1 MKKGISTLATIAFLL
16 FLALQA
22 FGGNLHY
29 PKKIKSLK
37 EANMSVTRV
46 SENNTVLE
54 NQKFESEK
62 QDELSLET
70 DEKLSDEKFC
80 YDLELLALCI
90 EAEAGNQDLK
100 GKRLV
105 CDVILNR
112 VDSDRFPDTI
122 EGVITE
128 KYHFSTYW
136 NGAFDR
142 IKEPSESTFEAIRLE
157 LDERLDNK
165 ILFFTAQGYSK
176 YCVPAYK
183 HGTHYFG
190 Y

>member
-1 MKKGISTLATIAFLL
+1 MKKIISTLAVGAFVLIL
-16 FLALQA
+16 TLQSLQ
-22 FGGNLHY
+22 GNRDY
-29 PKKIKSLK
+29 PQKIESLK
-37 EANMSVTRV
+37 TANLSVTRAN
-46 SENNTVLE
+46 ENNLILE
-54 NQKFESEK
+54 NQKFEFTEEK
-62 QDELSLET
+62 ETQDIE
-70 DEKLSDEKFC
+70 DKMSDEEFC
-80 YDLELLALCI
+80 DDLELLALCI

-157 LDERLDNK
+157 LDERIDNK

-183 HGTHYFG
+183 HGAHYFG